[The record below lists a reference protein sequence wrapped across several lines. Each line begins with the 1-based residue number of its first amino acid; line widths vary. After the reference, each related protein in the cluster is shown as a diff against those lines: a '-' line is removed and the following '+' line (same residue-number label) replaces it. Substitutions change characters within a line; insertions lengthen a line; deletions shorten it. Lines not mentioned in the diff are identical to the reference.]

1 MHFRYKGTK
10 NLKVPIL
17 GPQLGIPAEQADPKV
32 CVARCMKAYLALPTS
47 IIKIECGAAPSRR
60 AVPTRRHSSWVDAA
74 DHDTMWC

>member
-32 CVARCMKAYLALPTS
+32 CVHCCMKAYLDNSAHLDHQDRVWCCTVKKDSGYP
-47 IIKIECGAAPSRR
+47 AAP
-60 AVPTRRHSSWVDAA
+60 V
-74 DHDTMWC
+74 

>member
-32 CVARCMKAYLALPTS
+32 CVARCMKAYLDRTAGTDFAHQDRVWCRTVRQNGTYPAVS
-47 IIKIECGAAPSRR
+47 I
-60 AVPTRRHSSWVDAA
+60 
-74 DHDTMWC
+74 